1 LRINFLQAKP
11 TVLVGQQTIERITTM
26 KTFGENLEKLMKTRG
41 LSGRTLA
48 KQMGVPAKT
57 VQEWVGSGGRMPRSP
72 DALRQL
78 ASLFDISIHELLFG
92 VPDPQGMI
100 GSLLEKTEIHSGI
113 YEITVKKI
121 KNKS

>member
-1 LRINFLQAKP
+1 
-11 TVLVGQQTIERITTM
+11 M
-26 KTFGENLEKLMKTRG
+26 KTFGENLEKLMKARG